1 MAENALTRRSTFQ
14 RLRSQISP
22 KPRPLKEGPDDSP
35 PPVSLPSIRPDDIVI
50 AVMGVTGV
58 GKSKFISHL
67 SKTAEVGDGV
77 KSCTTA
83 ISIHAAFLEGRN
95 IYLIDTPGFDDTT
108 RTDTEILGEIAAWLK
123 KSYDDKVQL
132 AGIVYLHHIS
142 DNRVGGSGVTN
153 IRLFKELCGEQ
164 ALSCVV
170 LATTMWDL
178 MPRDKA
184 ERREQELI
192 CKEQF
197 WGGLLQHGC
206 RAMRQDDGSVSA
218 TRIIRHILAQKSP
231 RSFQIQDEMANG
243 TPLIETRVG
252 MVLEEKIDAQ
262 ARQINEQ
269 IKKLEEEI
277 ARLKTE
283 KEERDKREE
292 EERQRRAEEEAK
304 RLEKEA
310 QNEKKKQEREAQI
323 EKEKLEKEAQKEKE
337 KFEREAQKE
346 EEKLEREAQKEKEKL
361 KREAQKEKEKL
372 EREAQKEKE
381 RQEWEAQKE
390 RERQEWEAEE
400 SRERERRDTEMEDR
414 LKKLEEKFASAKEQ
428 NERNEKER
436 EELKKPRWH
445 CAVM

>member
-1 MAENALTRRSTFQ
+1 
-14 RLRSQISP
+14 
-22 KPRPLKEGPDDSP
+22 
-35 PPVSLPSIRPDDIVI
+35 
-50 AVMGVTGV
+50 MGVTGV

-67 SKTAEVGDGV
+67 SSTAVVGDGV
-77 KSCTTA
+77 KSCKATPVLPVPVQAARKKLQPTNKIKLGTTA

-108 RTDTEILGEIAAWLK
+108 RTDTEILREIAAWLK

-153 IRLFKELCGEQ
+153 IRLFKELCGEK

-252 MVLEEKIDAQ
+252 RVLEEKIDAQ
-262 ARQINEQ
+262 ARQFNEH

-283 KEERDKREE
+283 KAELDKREE
-292 EERQRRAEEEAK
+292 EEKQRRAEEETK

-310 QNEKKKQEREAQI
+310 QNEKKRQEREAQI
-323 EKEKLEKEAQKEKE
+323 EKEKLEK
-337 KFEREAQKE
+337 
-346 EEKLEREAQKEKEKL
+346 
-361 KREAQKEKEKL
+361 EAQKEKEKL

-390 RERQEWEAEE
+390 KERQEWEARE

-414 LKKLEEKFASAKEQ
+414 LKELEEKFASAKEQ

-436 EELKKPRWH
+436 EELKKPWWH
-445 CAVM
+445 CAIM

>member
-1 MAENALTRRSTFQ
+1 
-14 RLRSQISP
+14 
-22 KPRPLKEGPDDSP
+22 
-35 PPVSLPSIRPDDIVI
+35 
-50 AVMGVTGV
+50 MGVTGV

-67 SKTAEVGDGV
+67 SKTAVVGDGV
-77 KSCTTA
+77 KSCKATPVLPLPVQAAHKKRQPTNKIKLGTTA
-83 ISIHAAFLEGRN
+83 ISIHTAFLEGRN

-108 RTDTEILGEIAAWLK
+108 RTDTEILREIAAWLK

-142 DNRVGGSGVTN
+142 DNRVGGSGVKN
-153 IRLFKELCGEQ
+153 IRLFKELCGEK

-192 CKEQF
+192 SKEQF

-218 TRIIRHILAQKSP
+218 TRIIRHILAQESP
-231 RSFQIQDEMANG
+231 QSFQIQDEMANG

-252 MVLEEKIDAQ
+252 RVLEERIDAQ
-262 ARQINEQ
+262 AIQFNEQ

-283 KEERDKREE
+283 KAERDKREE
-292 EERQRRAEEEAK
+292 EEKQRQAEEEAK

-310 QNEKKKQEREAQI
+310 QDEKKRQEREAQI
-323 EKEKLEKEAQKEKE
+323 EKEKLEKEAQKK
-337 KFEREAQKE
+337 
-346 EEKLEREAQKEKEKL
+346 
-361 KREAQKEKEKL
+361 KEKL

-381 RQEWEAQKE
+381 RQEWEAKKE
-390 RERQEWEAEE
+390 RERQEWEAQKEKE
-400 SRERERRDTEMEDR
+400 RQEREAREIRERERRDMEMEDR

-436 EELKKPRWH
+436 EELKKPWWH